1 MRAMSFAFD
10 GFSFTRSAMGVDYH
24 LIPQMHVLFFGP
36 IECARKI
43 SPARLAG
50 VICNSRN
57 VAGER
62 ELVSK
67 FAEELGSKLI
77 SFIPRDGSS
86 RRRKSRARRSSNM
99 RPNPIR
105 RRSTTHL
112 PPAWRI
118 TRSSASRRPQPR
130 ASRAAHDRVRHVGA
144 EMGDWSPACR
154 EKL

>member
-1 MRAMSFAFD
+1 MRAMPFAFD

-36 IECARKI
+36 IACAWKI

-77 SFIPRDGSS
+77 SFIPRDDIVQKAEIS
-86 RRRKSRARRSSNM
+86 RKTVIEYAPESNQAAEYDALAARVEDN
-99 RPNPIR
+99 
-105 RRSTTHL
+105 
-112 PPAWRI
+112 
-118 TRSSASRRPQPR
+118 
-130 ASRAAHDRVRHVGA
+130 A
-144 EMGDWSPACR
+144 EFCTPTLLSQERLEQLMIECGM
-154 EKL
+154 